1 MTGIFSSIS
10 RTPLIAAFF
19 FGLLGLTACRESN
32 QLASLGSEACE
43 QASVLISEIQ
53 GDGDRS
59 PLVGEK
65 LIVSGVV
72 TMIGDPEGLFI
83 ESLQAD
89 DNPAT
94 SEGLYLRS
102 ATLAANLRPGA
113 HITVQG
119 VVSEAG
125 DGKDTLTSLD
135 QIDAWQS
142 CASNIPLPEQ
152 NFNLPMNLRELESL
166 EAMSLRW
173 TEPLVVTDTYRHLRG
188 DLRLSRNSILPNPT
202 EVARPGADARR
213 QLALNRR
220 SSIQAK
226 LQEPVRTVLPAGASL
241 LSGSGVMGHDGRS
254 LRLLL
259 RDDLNVL
266 EPRTYRNAAPAD
278 GDIRVASFNLHNYF
292 NGDGKGGGFPTPR
305 GAETA
310 AEFNQQRRR
319 LSAAIEEIKP
329 HVLAAMELEND
340 GFGPFSA
347 AADFITDLESATGSN
362 WLVVFPGDPEH
373 PEQGIGDDA
382 ITVGLFYDDSV
393 IDLAGPARLL
403 EVEPFGVS
411 SRIPLA
417 QAFRDRRSGEEFTVI
432 VNHLKSKG
440 SCPDSGR
447 DSDLRDGQGCWN
459 QARTRAAKA
468 LARWAMQLA
477 DATSGGKVLV
487 VGDMNAYRMEEP
499 ISALVNAGFFD
510 LTAPS
515 GPRPSY
521 TFFYG
526 GEAGTLDYAFA
537 TPDLLPHVTAARV
550 LNINSPWPPGMELPQ
565 LWLRSSDHDPVLVDL
580 GFNKD

>member
-1 MTGIFSSIS
+1 MTDIFSSLS
-10 RTPLIAAFF
+10 RTPLFAAFF
-19 FGLLGLTACRESN
+19 FGLLGLTACRETS

-43 QASVLISEIQ
+43 QASVLISGIQ
-53 GDGDRS
+53 GDGFRS
-59 PLVGEK
+59 PLLGEK

-72 TMIGDPEGLFI
+72 TMIDEPEGLFI
-83 ESLQAD
+83 ESLQPD

-94 SEGLYLRS
+94 SEGLYLNS
-102 ATLAANLRPGA
+102 TALAATVQPGTYIA
-113 HITVQG
+113 VQG

-125 DGKDTLTSLD
+125 DGKDTLTMLD
-135 QIDAWQS
+135 TIDAWQA
-142 CASNIPLPEQ
+142 CASNLALPEQ
-152 NFNLPMNLRELESL
+152 DFSLPINAQELEAL
-166 EAMSLRW
+166 EAMNLRW
-173 TEPLVVTDTYRHLRG
+173 TEPLVVTDTYRHSRG
-188 DLRLSRNSILPNPT
+188 DLRLSRDAILPIPT

-213 QLALNRR
+213 QLAANRR
-220 SSIQAK
+220 SSIPARLAESMQ
-226 LQEPVRTVLPAGASL
+226 TVLPAGASL
-241 LSGSGVMGHDGRS
+241 LSGSGVVGHDGRS
-254 LRLLL
+254 LRVLL

-266 EPRTYRNAAPAD
+266 EPRTYRNAPPAD
-278 GDIRVASFNLHNYF
+278 GDIRVGSFNLHNYF
-292 NGDGKGGGFPTPR
+292 NGNGKGGGFPTPR

-310 AEFNQQRRR
+310 GEFDQQRRG
-319 LSAAIEEIKP
+319 LQAAVKEIKP
-329 HVLAAMELEND
+329 HVLAVMELEND

-417 QAFRDRRSGEEFTVI
+417 QTFRDTRSGEMFTVI

-459 QARTRAAKA
+459 QARTRAAKT

-565 LWLRSSDHDPVLVDL
+565 PWLRSSDHDPVLVDL
-580 GFNKD
+580 GFSKD